1 MRTAQAR
8 REAAATDTDTDTTL
22 TLLSDQPVAPD
33 GQQDLLGRSGEA
45 DRLADLLRDSRAAAP
60 FTLAV
65 HAEWGMGKSSLL
77 RQTAQRLRQDPHT
90 EVVWFNAWTAGGSG
104 LEGLIKSVL
113 DRLDPRSL
121 RRLARAV
128 SGESVAASWARV
140 LVRGLAGTVRLHHLV
155 DGIWDRLAVDT
166 RTRNNAQDLLRQAL
180 SDWTGGVS
188 ADRRRTI
195 VVFVDDLDR
204 CPADVI
210 RTVCEAIKQYL
221 NVPGLVFVFGCDR
234 SIVEAAVTG
243 PRAAAGD
250 GREFLEKIIQASYPI
265 AAPDDAQVAALITGY
280 AHSAGAGAL
289 FQGAVAEAV
298 AQYAGRNPRRIKQL
312 INRFVVEYRLDP
324 EWSRF
329 GADALIR
336 AALLQDL
343 YPSFH
348 RLLAQSADRDPLE
361 ELRGYVGVLKAA
373 RSRATGSED
382 GAPGEDDRERSARF
396 IEEHDL
402 PPARGPISAEIVAR
416 LEQELPEGFPVLARD
431 KTFLGLIEALTGGA
445 EGEALRAKL
454 RRTRLD
460 WALSTTAEQAAPPPP
475 PRLIGVRVLWLN
487 DRGGTES
494 LLLAQQL
501 ALVGVLVTEVGTGA
515 AALERLAEE
524 QPDLMITNL
533 RRPSSRADG
542 FGDVAAIR
550 RNGYVGPLVICSTP
564 VTPGMRER
572 AEKFGAF
579 ITDDPSRVVDLVRAA
594 ARDEL
599 PRPGMLAPIRQ
610 PRDMVGLH
618 VLWFAPYPNGPLTS
632 HLEARGAQVGSA
644 SDLAEALATV
654 RERSPD
660 AVVADPFTRV
670 GGEWQAFG
678 YIQELRDQASYGGP
692 VILLAQRLSAEDE
705 MRAAR
710 MGVDATDDLVVMTRT
725 LVRIARRT
733 ATAETRGRSS

>member
-1 MRTAQAR
+1 MRTAQTR
-8 REAAATDTDTDTTL
+8 REAAATDTDTTL
-22 TLLSDQPVAPD
+22 TLLSDQPVSPD
-33 GQQDLLGRSGEA
+33 GQQDLLGRAGEA

-77 RQTAQRLRQDPHT
+77 RQTAQRLRQDPDT

-128 SGESVAASWARV
+128 SGESAAASWARV

-155 DGIWDRLAVDT
+155 DGIWDRLAVDA

-204 CPADVI
+204 CPADAI
-210 RTVCEAIKQYL
+210 RVVCEAIKQYL

-234 SIVEAAVTG
+234 SIVEAAVAG
-243 PRAAAGD
+243 PRVAAGD

-265 AAPDDAQVAALITGY
+265 AAPDDAQVAALISGY

-324 EWSRF
+324 EWSSSF
-329 GADALIR
+329 GAGALIR

-343 YPSFH
+343 YPGFH

-361 ELRGYVGVLKAA
+361 ELRGYVEVLKVA
-373 RSRATGSED
+373 RSMAIGSED
-382 GAPGEDDRERSARF
+382 GEPGQDDRERAARF
-396 IEEHDL
+396 IAEHEVPTRD
-402 PPARGPISAEIVAR
+402 RGISAEDVAR

-431 KTFLGLIEALTGGA
+431 KTFLGLVEALTGGA
-445 EGEALRAKL
+445 EGAALRVKL

-460 WALSTTAEQAAPPPP
+460 LVLSGGTTGVGQAVQPPPT
-475 PRLIGVRVLWLN
+475 RFAGLRVLWLR
-487 DRGGTES
+487 DPRDPDPLLMPEQVALQGGQMNVVDT
-494 LLLAQQL
+494 
-501 ALVGVLVTEVGTGA
+501 VD
-515 AALERLAEE
+515 AALEYLADER
-524 QPDLMITNL
+524 PSLVVINL
-533 RRPSSRADG
+533 RRPSSRSDG

-550 RNGYVGPLVICSTP
+550 RRGYGGPIVICSTS
-564 VTPGMRER
+564 VTPGTRER
-572 AEKFGAF
+572 AEKYAAL
-579 ITDDPSRVVDLVRAA
+579 ITDDPRLVMAWIGDAA
-594 ARDEL
+594 NDEL
-599 PRPGMLAPIRQ
+599 PAPGRFAPVRQ
-610 PRDMVGLH
+610 PRNLEGLR
-618 VLWFAPYPNGPLTS
+618 VLWLAPYPNVPLTN
-632 HLEARGAQVGSA
+632 HLEARGAEVRSA
-644 SDLAEALATV
+644 SNLAEGLRMAL
-654 RERSPD
+654 EQPPD
-660 AVVADPFTRV
+660 AVVADPFV
-670 GGEWQAFG
+670 GADGEWRVYG
-678 YIQELRDQASYGGP
+678 HIQELRNQASYAGP
-692 VILLAQRLSAEDE
+692 VILLAQRLSEADGAV
-705 MRAAR
+705 AAR
-710 MGVDATDDLVVMTRT
+710 MDVWVATDDLVVMTRA
-725 LVRIARRT
+725 LVRIAREKR
-733 ATAETRGRSS
+733 RGDSSD